1 MDLNIIWFILIA
13 ILFMGFFFLEGFD
26 FGVGILLMII
36 GKNDTE
42 KRVIINTIG
51 PFWDAN
57 EVWLIT
63 AGGAIFAAF
72 PNWYATMFS
81 GFYLALLLILIALIF
96 RGVAFE
102 FRSKRENLTWR
113 NRWDLVIFTS
123 SFLLSLLWGVALSN
137 LIKGV
142 PIDSSMNFVG
152 NFWSLISPYTIIAGL
167 TTLFIFLLNGSIFL
181 SLKADL
187 TIKNR
192 AIKISKP
199 IGLIATFFS
208 FILII
213 LSYLQT
219 DLFKNSIAFILA
231 ILAIFLLVLA
241 QYFMKISNLKLAMI
255 SNALNISLGV
265 SSLFAGLFPRVMVST
280 INPNFSLTIF
290 NSSSSLNTLSL
301 MTKVAFIFVPIVL
314 AYQVWSYW
322 VFRKRVSKEELEY

>member
-152 NFWSLISPYTIIAGL
+152 SFWSLISPYTIIAGL